1 MILLEWIF
9 EVDFPDKE
17 YVRGLVDD
25 MNADTS
31 CVYLK
36 EMSRDSSS
44 PDFIDGSKGHR
55 VALLKK
61 ASPLSQQFIK
71 CAVSKI
77 RPREFITNRTSQLEA
92 F

>member
-9 EVDFPDKE
+9 EVDFPDKD

-55 VALLKK
+55 VALLKNCTTVVNH
-61 ASPLSQQFIK
+61 STTT
-71 CAVSKI
+71 V
-77 RPREFITNRTSQLEA
+77 TA